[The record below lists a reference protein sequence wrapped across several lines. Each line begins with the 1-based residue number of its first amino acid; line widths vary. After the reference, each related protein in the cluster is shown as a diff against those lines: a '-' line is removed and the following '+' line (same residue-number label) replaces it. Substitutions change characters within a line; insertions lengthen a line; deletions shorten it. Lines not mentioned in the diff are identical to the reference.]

1 VDAKGRVTNLT
12 TTLIAVPSSLLLFG
26 GDVTGSGNTGSSV
39 LLTLQTVNPNV
50 YPSNTFLKFAVNGK
64 GLVTSAA
71 PITNLD
77 IESVLGYVPV
87 PNSRTITIN
96 GLTQDLSSNRSW
108 TIAAALPPQAGNA
121 GKYLFTDGIVAT
133 WQPVSS
139 PILDLQ
145 QVTDIGNVTT
155 NNIIVGVVGGDEAT
169 LGTSFLYFSKQ
180 SNSVSGIN
188 SADTF
193 GYLKIPDS
201 GVTEQIIPVSVNGQF
216 ADSLGDITIPVGTVT
231 SVAALTL
238 GTTGTDLNSTVA
250 NGTTTPVI
258 TLNVPTASATNRGA
272 LSSADW
278 STFDGKQN
286 ALGYT
291 PVTDARTLTINGVA
305 YDLTADRSWSI
316 TAGVSSVSGTAPIA
330 SSGGSTP
337 AISITQATSS
347 TDGYLS
353 STDWNEFNNKAPIA
367 AAVGNNIFNFY
378 NFT

>member
-1 VDAKGRVTNLT
+1 
-12 TTLIAVPSSLLLFG
+12 
-26 GDVTGSGNTGSSV
+26 
-39 LLTLQTVNPNV
+39 
-50 YPSNTFLKFAVNGK
+50 
-64 GLVTSAA
+64 
-71 PITNLD
+71 
-77 IESVLGYVPV
+77 LGYIPV